1 MVHVSIDRDKCQGYG
16 NCIMEAPDVFDL
28 DNDGLVTLLDSGEID
43 ATQPGVIGAVKS
55 CPVHAL
61 RLRDE

>member
-16 NCIMEAPDVFDL
+16 NCVMEAPDAFDL
-28 DNDGLVTLLDSGEID
+28 DDDGLVTLLNAEEID
-43 ATQPGVIGAVKS
+43 ATGHEVIGAVKS

-61 RLRDE
+61 RLNDE